1 MRTCNLWILIALLR
15 RLSRDNLRQLQKRQR
30 LAIACVHYLF
40 YYRDMS
46 SRNSKQRLIP
56 KGRGVGSNPAIRFG
70 QQRTDPFDDGWD
82 MVDDQNTLRTE
93 TSIERPR
100 TAITRNSSP
109 DLSFDRSVNPYRGCE
124 HGCVY
129 CYARPSH
136 AYLGLSPGLDF
147 ETKLVARPTISE
159 LLDKELRRSSY
170 TPKTIAIGTNTDP
183 YQPIERDQ
191 KIMRRVLEIL
201 SAFNHP
207 VGIVTKGALITR
219 DIDILA
225 PMAAKGLVRVGVS
238 ITTLDDKT
246 GRVME
251 PRVPSA
257 KAKLRVIRELSDAGI
272 PVRIMVSPIIP
283 ALTDHEL
290 ETILEA
296 AADAGAVAASSIVLR
311 LPLEVATLFKDWLAE
326 QFPDRAERVLGRVRE
341 LHGGKDY
348 DPSFGQRMTGQGKW
362 AELIQQRFKLK
373 TRQLGLDR
381 SLPELRT
388 DLFEVPLQTGDQLSL
403 F

>member
-1 MRTCNLWILIALLR
+1 MN
-15 RLSRDNLRQLQKRQR
+15 
-30 LAIACVHYLF
+30 AC
-40 YYRDMS
+40 
-46 SRNSKQRLIP
+46 NSKDRHTI
-56 KGRGVGSNPAIRFG
+56 KGRGTRSNPAVRFD
-70 QQRTDPFDDGWD
+70 QHRTEAFDDGWD
-82 MVDDQNTLRTE
+82 LEEDLPTLRTE
-93 TSIERPR
+93 VSIERPR
-100 TAITRNSSP
+100 KVITRNTSP
-109 DLSFDRSVNPYRGCE
+109 DLSFDRSLNPYRGCE

-136 AYLGLSPGLDF
+136 AYLGMSPGLDF
-147 ETKLVARPTISE
+147 ETKLIARPDMPA
-159 LLDKELRRSSY
+159 LLEKELRHPSY
-170 TPKTIAIGTNTDP
+170 VPKTVAIGTNTDP

-191 KIMRRVLEIL
+191 QIMRGVLQVL
-201 SAFNHP
+201 SDFDHP

-225 PMAAKGLVRVGVS
+225 PMAEKGLVRVGIS

-246 GRVME
+246 GRAME

-257 KAKLRVIRELSDAGI
+257 KAKLRAIKQLSDAGI
-272 PVRIMVSPIIP
+272 PVRIMVSPIVP
-283 ALTDHEL
+283 VLTDHEL

-296 AADAGAVAASSIVLR
+296 SANAGAVAASSIVLR
-311 LPLEVATLFKDWLAE
+311 LPLEVSVLFKDWLVE
-326 QFPDRAERVLGRVRE
+326 HFPDRAERVLGRVRE

-348 DPSFGQRMTGQGKW
+348 DPTFGNRMTGQGKW

-381 SLPELRT
+381 TLPQLRT
-388 DLFEVPLQTGDQLSL
+388 DLFQVPLKSGDQLSL